1 MEGHVVMD
9 HVRIA
14 LEGGFTAAAGEAKV
28 ALQVAVA
35 DFAADVL
42 IRVVAD
48 VAAERRTVLEAR
60 RRGARRSRYP
70 DMIEKTSATQASELP
85 LLGERRRR
93 SGGQYE
99 NDSRHHC
106 NTPYGFFTT

>member
-14 LEGGFTAAAGEAKV
+14 LKGGFAAAAGEAKV

-42 IRVVAD
+42 IRVVTD
-48 VAAERRTVLEAR
+48 VAAERRTVLKAR
-60 RRGARRSRYP
+60 RRGARRSGYA
-70 DMIEKTSATQASELP
+70 DMVEETSAAQASELP
-85 LLGERRRR
+85 LLGAGDRGS
-93 SGGQYE
+93 SGHHE
-99 NDSRHHC
+99 NDSRHH
-106 NTPYGFFTT
+106 